1 MGFLSKLFRVA
12 PKSEW
17 SGISLDEDRI
27 WVVEP
32 TKDHADFLRALP
44 ALLPPN
50 SVVYL
55 EGPVDQEVIEFLESN
70 QFDDPT
76 KVALG
81 TIWPAPTYYHI
92 PCSAETMSG
101 LASIIN
107 ELPVVNLCT
116 HIHAYKKKIVL
127 LEWHDAF
134 YDDPIRLSKKL
145 REEEVANFSGLVGKP
160 YRSETDD

>member
-17 SGISLDEDRI
+17 SGISLDDDEI

-32 TKDHADFLRALP
+32 TKDHADFLKALP
-44 ALLPPN
+44 VLLPPN

-70 QFDDPT
+70 QFDGHT

-81 TIWPAPTYYHI
+81 TIWPAPKYYHI
-92 PCSAETMSG
+92 PCSVETMSG
-101 LASIIN
+101 LVSIIN
-107 ELPVVNLCT
+107 KLPVVYLCT
-116 HIHAYKKKIVL
+116 HIHAYKEKVVL

-134 YDDPIRLSKKL
+134 CDAPIRLSKKL
-145 REEEVANFSGLVGKP
+145 SEEKIVKFSELVGKP
-160 YRSETDD
+160 HESRG